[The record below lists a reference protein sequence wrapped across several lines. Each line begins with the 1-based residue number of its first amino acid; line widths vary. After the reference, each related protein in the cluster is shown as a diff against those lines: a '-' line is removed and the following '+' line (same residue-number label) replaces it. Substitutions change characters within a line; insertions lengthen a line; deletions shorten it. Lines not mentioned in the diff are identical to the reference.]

1 VGFFF
6 VLTDEESKDNKEYSM
21 NFFSDERILF
31 KEPNGNMERYRNEAF
46 IKRKTFKIF
55 MFEL

>member
-1 VGFFF
+1 
-6 VLTDEESKDNKEYSM
+6 M